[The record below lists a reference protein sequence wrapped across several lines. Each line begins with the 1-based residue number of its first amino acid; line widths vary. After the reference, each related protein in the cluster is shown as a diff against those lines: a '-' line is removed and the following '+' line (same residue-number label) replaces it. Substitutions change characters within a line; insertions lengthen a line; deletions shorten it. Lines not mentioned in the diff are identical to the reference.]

1 MFEAISSLI
10 IWVNTILRVFITDIS
25 ADLNCLFFALLLKA
39 TLDILCHYKLG
50 SDGFNCLMVKDEV
63 TASWSEKLMFFPLK
77 AVLKKGIS
85 NQLVQ
90 MWTLDL
96 FMFRWKM

>member
-10 IWVNTILRVFITDIS
+10 IWVNTTSCVFITDIS
-25 ADLNCLFFALLLKA
+25 ADLNCLFCTFSKA
-39 TLDILCHYKLG
+39 TSVILCHYNLG